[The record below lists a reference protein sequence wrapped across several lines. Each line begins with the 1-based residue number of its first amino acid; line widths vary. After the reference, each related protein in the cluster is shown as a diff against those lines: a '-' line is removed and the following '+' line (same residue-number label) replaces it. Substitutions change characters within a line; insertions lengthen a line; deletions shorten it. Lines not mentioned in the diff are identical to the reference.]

1 MVRLPGRR
9 THFCPRDD
17 ALAARGLQICAFEI
31 MKARRRGTDGAPR
44 RDVNV
49 VVELVERALEVWIVT
64 DARSH
69 LDEPRRRLHPVTMR
83 RNVVEVWIRPA
94 RCYGDEDCSDA
105 GSETNGQS

>member
-1 MVRLPGRR
+1 MWEPSVKT
-9 THFCPRDD
+9 THAGPSQGSIRE
-17 ALAARGLQICAFEI
+17 AWNSS
-31 MKARRRGTDGAPR
+31 KARRCGSDRASR

-49 VVELVERALEVWIVT
+49 IVELVERALEVRIVT